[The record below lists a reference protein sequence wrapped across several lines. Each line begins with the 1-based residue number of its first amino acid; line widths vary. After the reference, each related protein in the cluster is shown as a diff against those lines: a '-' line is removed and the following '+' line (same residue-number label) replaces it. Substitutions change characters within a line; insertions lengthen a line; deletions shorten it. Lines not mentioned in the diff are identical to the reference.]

1 MARNNMKQLNIRHTL
16 LAATVISLSM
26 FAGADTVSAQVPDAQ
41 RSVADPSRVEEQ
53 MRAPEM
59 MAAPQAKI
67 EIGKLYTQS
76 MPEGAD
82 KIVFTISAL
91 VVEGVNVYQ
100 NGELAGV
107 YADRL
112 GQTMTLADLYG
123 IAAELTRFYRQDGY
137 VLTQVVVPPQT
148 IENGVARLQVVEGF
162 IDNIVIDA
170 PEEEGRAADLIRD
183 YAAHLK
189 MKGALNIEDLEKWL
203 LLIND
208 LPGVSARSV
217 ISPSKDKTGGADIRI
232 IVTRDPYDGLLG
244 IDNYGSRYL
253 GPLQLTGSFSAN
265 SHFNRNERIT
275 GTVVVAPDTDWDR
288 EMSYAALAYKQ
299 PVGTKGTTVELFGSY
314 ADTEPGYNLDTFD
327 VEGRSRALSLTVEHP
342 VVRSRAKNLKIRG
355 VFDIREV
362 DTKNNVELT
371 RHDNIRALRAGARYE
386 YLDMLFG
393 PAYSVMD
400 IEIAHGLDVLGA
412 SKEGDANMSRAAG
425 DPTFMKV
432 NATYQRLQRLT
443 QDWNLLT
450 AVRGQWA
457 SDALLSSEEFGVGGV
472 NYGRGFDPSEIIG
485 DDGIAGKVELQWT
498 EPAEIDLLD
507 TYYVFGFYD
516 AGRVW
521 NKDATTSSEKRDTV
535 TSAGLGVSADFTKDT
550 TLDMMLAFPLNRDVE
565 TQNDRDP
572 RFYMGLRH
580 RF

>member
-1 MARNNMKQLNIRHTL
+1 M
-16 LAATVISLSM
+16 
-26 FAGADTVSAQVPDAQ
+26 
-41 RSVADPSRVEEQ
+41 
-53 MRAPEM
+53 
-59 MAAPQAKI
+59 
-67 EIGKLYTQS
+67 
-76 MPEGAD
+76 
-82 KIVFTISAL
+82 
-91 VVEGVNVYQ
+91 NVYQ
-100 NGELAGV
+100 DGELAAV

-148 IENGVARLQVVEGF
+148 IENGIARLRVVEGF

-189 MKGALNIEDLEKWL
+189 MKGALNINDLEKWL

-275 GTVVVAPDTDWDR
+275 GTVVVAPDTDWER

-299 PVGTKGTTVELFGSY
+299 PVGKKGTTIELFGSY
-314 ADTEPGYNLDTFD
+314 ANTEPGYNLDVFD
-327 VEGRSRALSLTVEHP
+327 VEGRSRSLSLTVEHP
-342 VVRSRAKNLKIRG
+342 VIRSRAKNLKIRG

-362 DTKNNVELT
+362 DTQNNVELT
-371 RHDNIRALRAGARYE
+371 RHDNTRALRAGARYE

-400 IEIAHGLDVLGA
+400 IEVAHGLDVLGA
-412 SKEGDANMSRAAG
+412 SEEGDANMSRAAG
-425 DPTFMKV
+425 DPTFVKL
-432 NATYQRLQRLT
+432 NATYQRLQRLA
-443 QDWNLLT
+443 QGWNLLT

-457 SDALLSSEEFGVGGV
+457 SDALLSSEEFGVGGI

-498 EPAEIDLLD
+498 EPAAIDLLD

-521 NKDATTSSEKRDTV
+521 NKGATTSSEKRDTV